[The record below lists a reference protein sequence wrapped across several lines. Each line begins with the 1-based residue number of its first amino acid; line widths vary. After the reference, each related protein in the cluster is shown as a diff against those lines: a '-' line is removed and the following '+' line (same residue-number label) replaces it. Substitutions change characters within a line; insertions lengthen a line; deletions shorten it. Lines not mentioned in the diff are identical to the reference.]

1 MTWGELRLVTLQKVF
16 AISDGKLKED
26 DTTREYLTAMGGAA
40 REALA
45 LLRCED
51 CKQEKVLTI
60 VQDAAVEERHAENGV
75 WYAPIDIE
83 RGENTYRISDLVPD
97 WYEVCENQV
106 RRDGETT
113 DEWEQ
118 EDEDTLVLPAESGKW
133 TIRYDAWIDDPQTLS
148 EEEELPLLPEVVALL
163 PLYMASQLYK
173 DDDLSIAT
181 QYRNEFEV
189 GREAL
194 REIPQRSYG
203 RGRDRWRSVTGWW

>member
-1 MTWGELRLVTLQKVF
+1 MTWSELKLVTLQKVF

-51 CKQEKVLTI
+51 CKKEKTLTI
-60 VQDAAVEERHAENGV
+60 VQDATVEERYEAEGV
-75 WYAPIDIE
+75 WYAPIE
-83 RGENTYRISDLVPD
+83 REDNVYQLSELVPD
-97 WYEVCENQV
+97 WYRVCEEQV
-106 RRDGETT
+106 HRDGEKT
-113 DEWEQ
+113 DEWEL
-118 EDEDTLVLPAESGKW
+118 EDEDTLVLPAESGRW
-133 TIRYDAWIDDPQTLS
+133 TLRYEAWIDDPQMID

-194 REIPQRSYG
+194 RGMPQRSYE
-203 RGRDRWRSVTGWW
+203 RGKDRWRTVTGWW